1 MKERTLSVTI
11 ELTTNQ
17 SAKETRER
25 FKGLLAETLY
35 NVRAIHV
42 NVIDATKPKG
52 IELKPQKRKVAK

>member
-17 SAKETRER
+17 SAKDCRTYVTRM
-25 FKGLLAETLY
+25 FAETLY
-35 NVRAIHV
+35 NVRSIHV

>member
-11 ELTTNQ
+11 ELTSTQ
-17 SAKETRER
+17 SANEVRQR
-25 FKGLLAETLY
+25 FKALLAETLY

-52 IELKPQKRKVAK
+52 IDIKPQARRKK